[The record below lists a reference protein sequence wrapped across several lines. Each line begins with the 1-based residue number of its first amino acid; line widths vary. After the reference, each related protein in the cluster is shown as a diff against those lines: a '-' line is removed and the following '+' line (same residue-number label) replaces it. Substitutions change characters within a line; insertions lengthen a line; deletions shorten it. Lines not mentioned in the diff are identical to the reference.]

1 MVNARMVN
9 VRRPYFFRA
18 TFCKIFGVSG
28 RIPRFQNPF
37 KYIGGFNLN
46 HETVHF
52 QAAAARRNRIYICNI
67 KYLPTH

>member
-9 VRRPYFFRA
+9 ARRPYFLRA

-37 KYIGGFNLN
+37 KYTGGFNLN
-46 HETVHF
+46 HETVHLH
-52 QAAAARRNRIYICNI
+52 AAAARRNRIYISKI
-67 KYLPTH
+67 SHLSTH

>member
-1 MVNARMVN
+1 MVNTRMVNARP
-9 VRRPYFFRA
+9 PYFLRA

-37 KYIGGFNLN
+37 KYTGGFNLN

-52 QAAAARRNRIYICNI
+52 QDAAARRNRIYVINI
-67 KYLPTH
+67 SYLVAY